1 MTPDS
6 TFKFKGE
13 KCVGGKISKNR
24 LTVLM
29 CVNMTGTDQK
39 KKTLCY
45 WKITN
50 TTFFQKRKEAS
61 R

>member
-1 MTPDS
+1 MTPYS

-13 KCVGGKISKNR
+13 KCVGGKIFKNP
-24 LTVLM
+24 LTTLM
-29 CVNMTGTDQK
+29 CKNMTGTD
-39 KKTLCY
+39 KKTLYY

-50 TTFFQKRKEAS
+50 TTLFQKRKEAS